1 MTQPV
6 PQTTQIEKAPEP
18 VPPSPMPQNDKS
30 VNIPEG
36 IPKALADL
44 MRANGVDESEIRQAV
59 FTQGHYPYDTPITNY
74 DPRFING
81 CLVGA
86 WNKVFE
92 VIQSNRDLPF

>member
-1 MTQPV
+1 
-6 PQTTQIEKAPEP
+6 
-18 VPPSPMPQNDKS
+18 MPQNDKS

-81 CLVGA
+81 CIIPG
-86 WNKVFE
+86 WNKVLE
-92 VIQSNRDLPF
+92 VVQSNRDLPFE